1 MGRNT
6 IFFFQELWKNLTRN
20 PLMTAAAASTTMV
33 SLLTFGLSLAI
44 ITNINNIFVEIT
56 SQVEIR
62 AFLKEKTDNYRIKQL
77 QDEIMKLSHVRRVE
91 YVSPSRALD
100 KLQEDLNLSLDMP
113 PEENPLP
120 HTIVVRVGD
129 PRHIDDVA
137 DRISGMDDV
146 AELQYGAKIL
156 QGLLALSLAVKSV
169 GYLLTLLMAIGA
181 MFTIMN
187 TIRLTVISRQAE
199 IRTMKL
205 VGATSWFIRWP
216 FLLEGMA
223 LGVIGAVIAAGLASA
238 GYYMMSTK
246 AQSSLP
252 FIIPIVDASSMSKLI
267 VFTLL
272 FAGVVMGLAGSFI
285 SLGRYLL
292 EKED

>member
-113 PEENPLP
+113 PEESAGYREAADEAGLK
-120 HTIVVRVGD
+120 IVSL
-129 PRHIDDVA
+129 VA
-137 DRISGMDDV
+137 PTTSAHRIKTLADAASSFIYYVCREGVTGERADFASGVSEKV
-146 AELQYGAKIL
+146 AEIK
-156 QGLLALSLAVKSV
+156 
-169 GYLLTLLMAIGA
+169 
-181 MFTIMN
+181 
-187 TIRLTVISRQAE
+187 RLTKLPVAVGFGISTPEHVR
-199 IRTMKL
+199 
-205 VGATSWFIRWP
+205 
-216 FLLEGMA
+216 
-223 LGVIGAVIAAGLASA
+223 AAASA
-238 GYYMMSTK
+238 GADGVIVGSAIVRKVEAFSQGRCSIDDIKTFVK
-246 AQSSLP
+246 SLA
-252 FIIPIVDASSMSKLI
+252 DALKS
-267 VFTLL
+267 
-272 FAGVVMGLAGSFI
+272 
-285 SLGRYLL
+285 
-292 EKED
+292 

>member
-1 MGRNT
+1 
-6 IFFFQELWKNLTRN
+6 
-20 PLMTAAAASTTMV
+20 
-33 SLLTFGLSLAI
+33 
-44 ITNINNIFVEIT
+44 
-56 SQVEIR
+56 
-62 AFLKEKTDNYRIKQL
+62 
-77 QDEIMKLSHVRRVE
+77 
-91 YVSPSRALD
+91 
-100 KLQEDLNLSLDMP
+100 
-113 PEENPLP
+113 
-120 HTIVVRVGD
+120 VVRVGD

-137 DRISGMDDV
+137 DRIAGMDDV

-156 QGLLALSLAVKSV
+156 QGLLALSVAVKSV

-252 FIIPIVDASSMSKLI
+252 FIIPIVDASAMSKLI